1 MTELDF
7 TDAISCELISA
18 HASDLSVINAARI
31 SFDHEHQEMED
42 GDDRLIH
49 YLLKG
54 RHGSPFEHNYFK
66 FKVEAPI
73 FTFREHH
80 RHRVGHSYNEMS
92 GRYTELEPKFYVP
105 KCARVQEGKPGHYI
119 YVEQPEDSAMSAL
132 MRIALM
138 DSYAASW
145 DVYRDL
151 LQGGV
156 AKEQARMV
164 LPVGTFTKM
173 IWSCN
178 ARSLMHFLGLRA
190 APTAQQEIQAVAVA
204 AEAAL
209 REQMPITYDAFV
221 ANGRVA
227 P

>member
-1 MTELDF
+1 LTAIDF
-7 TDAISCELISA
+7 TDVISCEFVG
-18 HASDLSVINAARI
+18 HMGGDLSVVNAARI
-31 SFDHEHQEMED
+31 SFDHEHPEMQE
-42 GDDRLIH
+42 GDDKLIH
-49 YLLKG
+49 WLLSK
-54 RHGSPFEHNYFK
+54 RHGSPFEHNFFK

-92 GRYTELEPKFYVP
+92 ARYTELEPKFYVP
-105 KCARVQEGKPGHYI
+105 QCARVQHGKPGAYFYI
-119 YVEQPEDSAMSAL
+119 EEEYDAPLSRFLASSL
-132 MRIALM
+132 TY
-138 DSYAASW
+138 SYRTSW
-145 DVYRDL
+145 SVYQSL
-151 LQGGV
+151 LERGI

-164 LPVGTFTKM
+164 LPVGIFTKM

-190 APTAQQEIQAVAVA
+190 EKSAQKEIQTVAYA

-209 REQMPITYDAFV
+209 EENMPITYEAFIE
-221 ANGRVA
+221 NGRVA